1 MHAITWYVFSLW
13 LIWQFYDTWSLAWH
27 SVWFMYKDT
36 SLQLIWRHPDMYG
49 TVCVQAWLQT
59 NKVYLPKIWEYF
71 SEQMHQGH
79 ISVQL
84 IIIASKQHS
93 NAWFDDVSCRCPPSH
108 RTILSMSGWRLLLLC
123 PICSV
128 SCDFYICCWQEVFC
142 TENVCNKL
150 PENISKWNCHS
161 ALFSSTFYRFLRSGF
176 LLIILEPLKV
186 RHWNVLQRLSASNSP
201 GQTLEKYF
209 GRFWLTWHKSQ

>member
-1 MHAITWYVFSLW
+1 MIRFFFVANLTVLWHLKSRLTFCLIYVQRHITATYLTTSRHVWNCLCASL
-13 LIWQFYDTWSLAWH
+13 TA
-27 SVWFMYKDT
+27 
-36 SLQLIWRHPDMYG
+36 
-49 TVCVQAWLQT
+49 T

-79 ISVQL
+79 ISFQL

-186 RHWNVLQRLSASNSP
+186 RHWNVLQWLSASNSP